1 MNGSLDLNEKHTI
14 VLGYGDVGHR
24 VVQRLMNAGVLF
36 VVVDSNEGVFKDVD
50 FTYYTG
56 DATSESTLKK
66 VGVEHAST
74 VILTIGSDSNIIF
87 AILVARKL
95 NPDSVILARANDNQS
110 IDKMYKA
117 GADYVASLS
126 IIAGQMLGQIAVLPH
141 DHPLREETILMYEGI
156 EIEKYTIGPSSPLAG
171 KTLADLDLRNSIGC
185 TVIGIHAEDKTR
197 SEIDPH
203 TVIKEGMTLAV
214 LGNVEQIT
222 RFHETFV
229 K

>member
-1 MNGSLDLNEKHTI
+1 MHGSLDLIEKHTI

-74 VILTIGSDSNIIF
+74 VILSIGSDPDIIF
-87 AILVARKL
+87 AILVVRKL
-95 NPDSVILARANDNQS
+95 NPDSVILARANENQS

-117 GADYVASLS
+117 GANYVASLS
-126 IIAGQMLGQIAVLPH
+126 IISGQMLGQIAVLPH

-156 EIEKYTIGPSSPLAG
+156 KIENYTIGPSSPLAG
-171 KTLADLDLRNSIGC
+171 KTLAELDLRNSIGC
-185 TVIGIHAEDKTR
+185 TVIGIHAEDETR
-197 SEIDPH
+197 SEIDPY
-203 TVIKEGMTLAV
+203 TVIKEGTTLAV